1 MVYRCSIIIHYSL
14 IDFKAFFAKKAL
26 YHAVFN
32 DFPGIL
38 HMIVI
43 DMIIA

>member
-14 IDFKAFFAKKAL
+14 IDFKAYFVKKAL

-32 DFPGIL
+32 DFLGIP

-43 DMIIA
+43 DMVIA